1 MKTRVADNLFR
12 TSRGRAMV
20 RSSPSRDSRLK
31 AAGAFSLLEV
41 IVASAVFFMAAF
53 AILQLVTQGLKSAKS
68 LQQREPDPGI
78 ILSALSLSNKLEEG
92 SMSGNYED
100 LAPGMY
106 PGYRWEAFITEVGSN
121 GLFEVNVMT
130 YSLPLGLAGPRL
142 HRVMIRCL
150 RSFQVSGPALI
161 SDLNSGKHR
170 MNSRRCFQKC
180 SLRNSG
186 FLQAMRRHR
195 HLQRAW
201 EPS

>member
-1 MKTRVADNLFR
+1 MKPRIVDDHFR
-12 TSRGRAMV
+12 TARGGTFVLRSPRVNDRASAV
-20 RSSPSRDSRLK
+20 D
-31 AAGAFSLLEV
+31 AFTLLEV

-100 LAPGMY
+100 LVPGMY

-130 YSLPLGLAGPRL
+130 YSERKKSANPVVTGALLFRPDSPKGSA
-142 HRVMIRCL
+142 
-150 RSFQVSGPALI
+150 SKPAL
-161 SDLNSGKHR
+161 
-170 MNSRRCFQKC
+170 
-180 SLRNSG
+180 
-186 FLQAMRRHR
+186 
-195 HLQRAW
+195 
-201 EPS
+201 